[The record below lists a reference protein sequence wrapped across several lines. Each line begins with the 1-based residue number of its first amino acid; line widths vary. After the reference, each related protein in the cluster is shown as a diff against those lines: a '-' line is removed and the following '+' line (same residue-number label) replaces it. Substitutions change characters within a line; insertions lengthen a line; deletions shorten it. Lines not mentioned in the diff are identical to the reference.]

1 MSSSI
6 VSWSLEI
13 LSVKKEAKLLA
24 SEVTEM
30 DEGKGDAVQICS
42 VVMTEMDEGKGD
54 ADLQCS
60 NDWDGWR

>member
-30 DEGKGDAVQICS
+30 DEGKGDA
-42 VVMTEMDEGKGD
+42 
-54 ADLQCS
+54 DLQCS
-60 NDWDGWR
+60 NPFTVWQRCRELWDVEETKFE